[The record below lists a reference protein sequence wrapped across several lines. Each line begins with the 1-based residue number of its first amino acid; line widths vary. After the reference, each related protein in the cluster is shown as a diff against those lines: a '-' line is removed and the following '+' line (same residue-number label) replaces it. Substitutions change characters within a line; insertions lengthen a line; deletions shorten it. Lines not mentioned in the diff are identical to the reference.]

1 VGAYQL
7 DTRCATVER
16 NHLMAIGG
24 KTRRPGPRSPDAEP
38 KTPLALQGGFPLA
51 AAPVRRQRDES
62 EDDMAKKT
70 ARGRRQDRARVAGGQ
85 DHEVRYEAKKTGK
98 SKAKVRR
105 AVKRAGPSRK
115 RVERAL

>member
-1 VGAYQL
+1 MTTWMCLFRDRGDDFLLPLCSGGRDERRGLTYPTVGAYQL

-24 KTRRPGPRSPDAEP
+24 KTWRPGPRSPDAEP

-51 AAPVRRQRDES
+51 AAPVRRQRDEL

-70 ARGRRQDRARVAGGQ
+70 ARGRRQDRR
-85 DHEVRYEAKKTGK
+85 K
-98 SKAKVRR
+98 SD
-105 AVKRAGPSRK
+105 
-115 RVERAL
+115 